1 MTPTRIT
8 GLVAATFTPFSPEG
22 ALALAVV
29 PQQAEHLLAHGIT
42 TVFIGGTTGECHSL
56 SLAERQA
63 LAARWFEVARGTA
76 LQIVVHVG
84 ANCLADVRTL
94 ASQAARLGARAVAAM
109 APSYFKPG
117 TVSALVDWCA
127 AVAGAAPETPFY
139 FYDIPALTGVALP
152 MPEFLAQ
159 AQDRI
164 PNLAG
169 LKFTNPDLLAYQLCL
184 HAADGRFDIL
194 YGIDEWLLA
203 ALALGG
209 QGAVGS
215 SYNFAAPIFQRLVQA
230 FSRGDLAT
238 AQAEQFRAARLAHL
252 LAGYGYLGAAK
263 ATLQMLG
270 VQVGPVRPPLRN
282 LSPEQRA
289 ALRGHLEQLGF
300 FDWVGSGS
308 KPAGHAS

>member
-1 MTPTRIT
+1 M
-8 GLVAATFTPFSPEG
+8 VAATFSPFSPEG
-22 ALALAVV
+22 ALNLAVV
-29 PQQAEHLLAHGIT
+29 PQQADYLLSHGIQ

-63 LAARWFEVARGTA
+63 LAGRWFEVARGTP

-84 ANCLADVRTL
+84 ANCLADARAL
-94 ASQAARLGARAVAAM
+94 AGQAAQLKARAIAAM
-109 APSYFKPG
+109 APSYFKPR

-127 AVAGAAPETPFY
+127 AVASAAPETPFY
-139 FYDIPALTGVALP
+139 FYDIPALSGVALP

-184 HAADGRFDIL
+184 RMAGGRFDIL

-215 SYNFAAPIFQRLVQA
+215 SYNFAAPIFQRLVRA
-230 FSRGDLAT
+230 FGRGDLAA
-238 AQAEQFRAARLAHL
+238 AQTEQFRAAQLIQL
-252 LAGYGYLGAAK
+252 LSRYGYLGAAK
-263 ATLQMLG
+263 ATLRMLG
-270 VQVGPVRPPLRN
+270 IDVGPVRPPLEN
-282 LSPEQRA
+282 LASDQMA
-289 ALRGHLEQLGF
+289 ALRRELEGLGF
-300 FDWVGSGS
+300 FDWLA
-308 KPAGHAS
+308 P

>member
-1 MTPTRIT
+1 MTPARIT
-8 GLVAATFTPFSPEG
+8 GLVAATFSPFTPERT
-22 ALALAVV
+22 LNLEVV
-29 PQQAEHLLAHGIT
+29 PRLAEHLLAHGIT

-63 LAARWFEVARGTA
+63 LAARWFEVARGTP
-76 LQIVVHVG
+76 LQIVVQVG
-84 ANCLADVRTL
+84 AHCLADAQAL
-94 ASQAARLGARAVAAM
+94 AGQAARLGARAIATM
-109 APSYFKPG
+109 APSYFKPR
-117 TVSALVDWCA
+117 TVSALVAWCE

-164 PNLAG
+164 RNLAG
-169 LKFTNPDLLAYQLCL
+169 LKFTNPDLLAYQLCVR
-184 HAADGRFDIL
+184 AAGGRFDIL

-203 ALALGG
+203 AWALGG

-230 FSRGDLAT
+230 FARGDLAA
-238 AQAEQFRAARLAHL
+238 AQTEQFRAAQLIHL
-252 LAGYGYLGAAK
+252 LTSYGYLGAAK

-270 VQVGPVRPPLRN
+270 VDVGPVRPPLEN
-282 LSPEQRA
+282 LSAEQTA
-289 ALRGHLEQLGF
+289 ALRRDLERLGF
-300 FDWVGSGS
+300 FDWVQ
-308 KPAGHAS
+308 P